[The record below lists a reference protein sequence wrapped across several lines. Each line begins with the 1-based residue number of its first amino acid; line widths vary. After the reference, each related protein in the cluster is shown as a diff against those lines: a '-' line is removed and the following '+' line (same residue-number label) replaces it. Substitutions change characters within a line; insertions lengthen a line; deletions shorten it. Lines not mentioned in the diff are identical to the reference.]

1 MKKFLNLTILLS
13 VLILSVAAIPT
24 HKPKKPNTLVGLYVA
39 NGSNY
44 PGTISVS
51 GASYL
56 VDTFLSSTVTHV
68 GDINTGDYY
77 NVTVNCTQP
86 GSWVYGFPGKS
97 NIVSSSGSATFTN
110 VTVSGSVTATIYHAP

>member
-1 MKKFLNLTILLS
+1 MKFINLT
-13 VLILSVAAIPT
+13 VLTVVLFFSMAFMPA
-24 HKPKKPNTLVGLYVA
+24 HKAKKPFTSVGLYVA

-44 PGTISVS
+44 PGSISVS

-56 VDTFLSSTVTHV
+56 SGPFLSSTVTYI
-68 GDINTGDYY
+68 GNINTGDYY

-86 GSWVYGFPGKS
+86 GTWVYGFPGKS

-110 VTVSGSVTATIYHAP
+110 VTVTGSVTATIYHAP